1 MKHLLT
7 IISCLLALNLTAQEV
22 VVEYPYNPDFEND
35 GNVGV
40 EDLMQ
45 LLASFGMG
53 FDVDE
58 LTIDEIA
65 LSEWLQAISET
76 LVAQQAIIDSLSS
89 VEMDLI
95 YELSDEVTAQQAML
109 DSLNSILPTANSSI
123 SDGVSIAWPFGCS
136 GRVIVHHGQ
145 SMPFIVPEDSV
156 LMVTYASHDMIYSY
170 EDLEYEMSDALAS
183 LARPLPF
190 GDGAAIS
197 IAASSHW
204 FTGILVPKTEGA
216 EVVFW
221 NFSDGPFLIPEEKT
235 FIARWGD
242 DGYGGNQI
250 LGFFDPQ
257 TPVFSSGVL
266 ADVIFEG
273 GTELYD
279 GSGVGGAL
287 GYLID
292 YNYFESSIPNVASET
307 ESLGLVFGEKEFWDL
322 DILEWLQIEFP
333 QMDVAFIEAQTDGI
347 LHVDGTDVDYPPYG
361 LAVVPSA
368 LLPCDD
374 FDDCNGMTI
383 ASIFMGNDFENY
395 QYNDFSISGGSAPVT
410 IAVKE
415 GEVIC
420 LRRNSYTASWQRF
433 IWVPIVS
440 DSSAYN
446 EPVSQGPS
454 NAISDTLII
463 DVGDQYSDWYGSPV
477 PFAAEKPFVKFVGQA
492 PVNPCY
498 FELAIPNDS
507 VPDVVIFNDS
517 ENIVRGNTFT
527 GGNYLLNNEW
537 IQLRAIG
544 DEWFKPWYD
553 H

>member
-1 MKHLLT
+1 MKNLLT

-58 LTIDEIA
+58 LTIDEVA

-76 LVAQQAIIDSLSS
+76 LVAQQALIDSIS
-89 VEMDLI
+89 LI
-95 YELSDEVTAQQAML
+95 GPNVTLL
-109 DSLNSILPTANSSI
+109 DSSIFSSNYHVPVLKTRDWPMGQNGKVVNHI
-123 SDGVSIAWPFGCS
+123 FHDGPYE
-136 GRVIVHHGQ
+136 
-145 SMPFIVPEDSV
+145 VPQDSV
-156 LMVTYASHDMIYSY
+156 LFITKTK
-170 EDLEYEMSDALAS
+170 DLEVAGAFEYTLDGLNYFETYN
-183 LARPLPF
+183 RPLPLPS
-190 GDGAAIS
+190 GAILESANDNDR
-197 IAASSHW
+197 W
-204 FTGILVPKTEGA
+204 F
-216 EVVFW
+216 
-221 NFSDGPFLIPEEKT
+221 
-235 FIARWGD
+235 
-242 DGYGGNQI
+242 
-250 LGFFDPQ
+250 
-257 TPVFSSGVL
+257 SGVL
-266 ADVIFEG
+266 IKHSSDVEIIFWDFVEGNFVVPSGKIFLPRWTDGNWGHLLTGIFETYEYFDEFPWYAELTFSEGTQIADNNGFG
-273 GTELYD
+273 GM
-279 GSGVGGAL
+279 L
-287 GYLID
+287 GYLVD
-292 YNYFESSIPNVASET
+292 KDFFESSSQSVTSDT
-307 ESLGLVFGEKEFWDL
+307 ESLGLAFGEKEFWDL

-347 LHVDGTDVDYPPYG
+347 LHVDGTDIDYPPYG

-395 QYNDFSISGGSAPVT
+395 QYNDFSNGGGSAPVT

-440 DSSAYN
+440 DSSVYN

-517 ENIVRGNTFT
+517 ENTVRGNTFT